1 MFAIEFQSKLATIAK
16 AQSQRFSD
24 LKVRVWHA
32 IAPFGL
38 AASMLNAIA
47 QGIAQT
53 MAALHKGT
61 IIGV

>member
-1 MFAIEFQSKLATIAK
+1 MFAIEFQSKLATIAQP
-16 AQSQRFSD
+16 QSQR
-24 LKVRVWHA
+24 
-32 IAPFGL
+32 IAPVGL
-38 AASMLNAIA
+38 ATSMLNAIA